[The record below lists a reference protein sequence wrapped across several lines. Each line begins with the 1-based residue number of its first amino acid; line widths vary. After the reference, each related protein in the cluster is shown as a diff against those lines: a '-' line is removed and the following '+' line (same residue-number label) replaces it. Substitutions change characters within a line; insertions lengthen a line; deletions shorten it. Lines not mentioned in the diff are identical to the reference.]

1 MKRNTQSVAREDCGI
16 SESNESV
23 RTESGARP
31 ATHRAGEVIYR
42 RARLDDD
49 ADLRAILR
57 DGAMA
62 SWVTVSLEREPS
74 YFSGENL
81 MGESFTVI
89 VHEDNVHPVPVGMYS
104 CAFLPVHVNGRPERL
119 GYLGGLRVCRPHRHK
134 LRVIKNGFASIQVL
148 MPDRGTVP
156 YWFTS
161 VASENAAARRLLGAR
176 LPGMPVYRPV
186 GELETLVLDAQQR
199 RAKGLLQQAT
209 HRDVPALVDFFN
221 RQACAYQFASLLN
234 ETQLLAL
241 TGETGLTL
249 GDFWLLKDGRDIR
262 GCLAVWDQRAFKQF
276 VIRGYRFP
284 LNALRSA
291 YNTWAGV
298 MSRLRLPAPGERL
311 EHAFLAFV
319 AFDGAAENIYM
330 DAVRE
335 GLVKVRDK
343 GAHAGILGLSPQ
355 NTLARVLKSGLRTH
369 IYRTCIQTVAWPD
382 DTQPQLDGRPPQPEV
397 ALL

>member
-1 MKRNTQSVAREDCGI
+1 MKGNTQPVAREDCDI
-16 SESNESV
+16 SKSHESV
-23 RTESGARP
+23 RTELGARP
-31 ATHRAGEVIYR
+31 ATHRAGGVIYR

-49 ADLRAILR
+49 ADLRMILR
-57 DGAMA
+57 DGAMV

-89 VHEDNVHPVPVGMYS
+89 AHEESVHPVPVGMYS
-104 CAFLPVHVNGRPERL
+104 CAFLPVHVNGRPERI
-119 GYLGGLRVCRPHRHK
+119 GYLGGLRVCRPYRHK

-161 VASENAAARRLLGAR
+161 VASEHAAARRLLEAR
-176 LPGMPVYRPV
+176 LPGMPVYQPV
-186 GELETLVLDAQQR
+186 GELETLVLDAQQHR
-199 RAKGLLQQAT
+199 TQGLLQQAT
-209 HRDVPALVDFFN
+209 QQDVPVLVDFFN
-221 RQACAYQFASLLN
+221 RQACAYQFAPLLN
-234 ETQLLAL
+234 EIQLLKL

-262 GCLAVWDQRAFKQF
+262 GCLAVWDQRAFKQS

-284 LNALRSA
+284 LSALRGA
-291 YNTWAGV
+291 YNTWARIAN
-298 MSRLRLPAPGERL
+298 RLRLPAPGERL

-319 AFDGAAENIYM
+319 AFDGAAENVYV

-335 GLVKVRDK
+335 GLAKVRDK
-343 GAHAGILGLSPQ
+343 GAHAGVLGLSPQ

-369 IYRTCIQTVAWPD
+369 AYRTCIQTVAWPD
-382 DTQPQLDGRPPQPEV
+382 DAQPQLDGRPPQPEV